1 MENLDFL
8 ITSNYGSKSF
18 SIRNNVANED
28 DYFAFVNSENLNDLS
43 EKTPLY
49 FWHQEKKVY
58 CLPITAISD
67 IKTCASWFS
76 VVAYDSI
83 DSYESKL
90 LYDFWCSNKEDLS
103 NIYPHVTY
111 GSIMSK
117 VKRCIE
123 LQDENAIEG
132 CMRLMSML

>member
-1 MENLDFL
+1 MEKLDFL

-18 SIRNNVANED
+18 SVRHNLANED
-28 DYFAFVNSENLNDLS
+28 DYFSFVNSKNLNDLS
-43 EKTPLY
+43 ENTPLCIQ
-49 FWHQEKKVY
+49 HQEKKVY

-76 VVAYDSI
+76 VLAYDSI

-103 NIYPHVTY
+103 NIYPHITY
-111 GSIMSK
+111 GSIISK
-117 VKRCIE
+117 V
-123 LQDENAIEG
+123 
-132 CMRLMSML
+132 